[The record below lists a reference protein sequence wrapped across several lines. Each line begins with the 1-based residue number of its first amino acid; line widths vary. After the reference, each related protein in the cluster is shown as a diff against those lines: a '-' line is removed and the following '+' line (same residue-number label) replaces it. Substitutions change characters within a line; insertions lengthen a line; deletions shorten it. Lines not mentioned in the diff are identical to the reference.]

1 MVDTLSPKKRSWN
14 MSRIKSSN
22 TKPELKVRSLLHRK
36 GYRFRLHRKDLPG
49 KPDIVLQKYKTV
61 IFVHGCYWHR
71 HKGCKYAY
79 NPKSRI
85 GFWQN
90 KFSQNV
96 ERDKEN
102 YETLKSLGWNV
113 IVVWEC
119 ELKNIDEV
127 ENKLKSHLTRS

>member
-1 MVDTLSPKKRSWN
+1 

-22 TKPELKVRSLLHRK
+22 TKPELVVRSLLHRK

-49 KPDIVLQKYKTV
+49 KPDIVLPKYKTV

-113 IVVWEC
+113 IVLWEC